1 MSDQRENLSVP
12 NDQNDGRLKI
22 TIEELQGLWEK
33 VQVRDTDR
41 MDGEFTKAEAAEMW
55 GIPEDTAYDRIM
67 KMVKADALTKRSG
80 RRNGRKMIY
89 YQASK

>member
-1 MSDQRENLSVP
+1 
-12 NDQNDGRLKI
+12 
-22 TIEELQGLWEK
+22 
-33 VQVRDTDR
+33 

-55 GIPEDTAYDRIM
+55 GIPEDTAYDRIT
-67 KMVKADALTKRSG
+67 KMVKAGALTRRSG